1 MSLRIKVNLFF
12 AILMSA
18 SLLSGMGILVSNAR
32 DSVKADMNETMAAAA
47 QLITVSL
54 SSVPLKKEG
63 DMYQHMHDLVVAL
76 SEIRSLHILL
86 FNEEGL
92 LFEGEPKASN
102 DLMPPDWFIDIL
114 LPKVTPLTKRFG
126 QGHMVIYAAPLQE
139 ISERWLDIRSILAL
153 GLMIFIFVGI
163 SLYWG
168 VSWILKPLERLLDAL
183 SGFERGDLHLRLP
196 RFSLTEMDK
205 ISQSFNRMGQ
215 ALELS
220 IEENRRLAIL
230 VKQSG
235 DAILSL
241 DHAGHI
247 TFCNPAAERLFSY
260 QTTSLLG
267 EQLST
272 LGFTEQHDRIA
283 DVLEQCKTVENVESA
298 LPQEKGRTI
307 SVLLSTVPLQDAE
320 KTVRGVI
327 CTLRDITE
335 HKQAEAAENQ
345 LRESRLLA
353 QHMSDVQEAERR
365 HLARELHDE
374 LGQCL
379 TAIKTDAV
387 LIRNRT
393 EVSEPKAF
401 TSAQAIID
409 VASHIYDVVHNM
421 ITRLRPS
428 PLDDLGLVPTL
439 EESISAW
446 RLRQA
451 EINFKLE
458 CIGELDNLNEAMN
471 MTVFR
476 VVQESITNAVRHA
489 AASEISI
496 SVRKEP
502 SLDDKQDQLVLDICD
517 NGKGMVVQD
526 FHSDVDF
533 GLLGMRERAHSLGGT
548 FELTSA
554 LGKGV
559 AIHIT
564 LPFGVEHTV

>member
-12 AILMSA
+12 ATLLLV
-18 SLLSGMGILVSNAR
+18 SLLVSTGVLVSNAR
-32 DSVKADMNETMAAAA
+32 QSVKADMEETMSAAA

-54 SSVPLKKEG
+54 AGGATLDREG
-63 DMYQHMHDLVVAL
+63 GMYQHLHDLVIAL

-86 FNEEGL
+86 FDDEGL
-92 LFEGEPKASN
+92 LFEGEPRGDRNAT
-102 DLMPPDWFIDIL
+102 PPEWFIDIL
-114 LPKVTPLTKRFG
+114 LPKVTPLAKNFG

-139 ISERWLDIRSILAL
+139 INERWLDIRSILAL
-153 GLMIFIFVGI
+153 GVVIFIFVGLI
-163 SLYWG
+163 LYWG
-168 VSWILKPLERLLDAL
+168 VGWLLKPLERLLEAL
-183 SGFERGDLHLRLP
+183 SGFERGNLHLRLP
-196 RFSLTEMDK
+196 RFSMAEMDQ

-215 ALELS
+215 TLQQS
-220 IEENRRLAIL
+220 IEENRRLAVL
-230 VKQSG
+230 VQQSG

-247 TFCNPAAERLFSY
+247 VLCNPAAEKLLNNNAA
-260 QTTSLLG
+260 SLLG
-267 EQLST
+267 NELVS
-272 LGFTEQHDRIA
+272 LGFTENKQGIVT
-283 DVLEQCKTVENVESA
+283 VLENCETVENLETS
-298 LPQEKGRTI
+298 LPKSGGGSRSI
-307 SVLLSTVPLQDAE
+307 LLSTVPLSD
-320 KTVRGVI
+320 TDNVVRGVI

-335 HKQAEAAENQ
+335 HKQMEAAENQ
-345 LRESRLLA
+345 LRETRLLA
-353 QHMSDVQEAERR
+353 QHMAEAQEGERR

-393 EVSEPKAF
+393 QETEPKVF

-428 PLDDLGLVPTL
+428 PLDDLGLIPTL

-446 RLRQA
+446 QKRQ
-451 EINFKLE
+451 EDIHFKLSLL
-458 CIGELDNLNEAMN
+458 GELNHLSEAMN

-489 AASEISI
+489 AASEIA
-496 SVRKEP
+496 VTVKNE
-502 SLDDKQDQLVLDICD
+502 DEQLVIDIID
-517 NGKGMVVQD
+517 DGKGMEVQD

-533 GLLGMRERAHSLGGT
+533 GLLGMRERAHSLGGQ
-548 FELTSA
+548 FKLTSA
-554 LGKGV
+554 LGEGV
-559 AIHIT
+559 SIHIA
-564 LPFGVEHTV
+564 LPLEKS

>member
-12 AILMSA
+12 VLLLLV
-18 SLLSGMGILVSNAR
+18 SLLVSTGILVSNAR
-32 DSVKADMNETMAAAA
+32 HSVKADMEETMNAAA

-54 SSVPLKKEG
+54 SGGVALDKEAG
-63 DMYQHMHDLVVAL
+63 MYQHLHDLVIAL

-86 FNEEGL
+86 FNDEGL
-92 LFEGEPKASN
+92 LFEGEPKVGKQVA
-102 DLMPPDWFIDIL
+102 PPEWFIDLL
-114 LPKVTPLTKRFG
+114 LPKVTPLSKQFG
-126 QGHMVIYAAPLQE
+126 QGHLVIYAAPLQE
-139 ISERWLDIRSILAL
+139 INERWLDIRSILAL
-153 GLMIFIFVGI
+153 GFAIFVFVGL

-168 VSWILKPLERLLDAL
+168 VGWLLKPLDRLLEAL
-183 SGFERGDLHLRLP
+183 SGFERGNLHLRLP
-196 RFSLTEMDK
+196 RFSMTEMDK

-215 ALELS
+215 TLEQS
-220 IEENRRLAIL
+220 IEENRRLAVL
-230 VKQSG
+230 VQQSG

-247 TFCNPAAERLFSY
+247 MLCNPAAEKLLNHQSA
-260 QTTSLLG
+260 SLLG
-267 EQLST
+267 NELAAI
-272 LGFTEQHDRIA
+272 GFTENKQQIQ
-283 DVLEQCKTVENVESA
+283 DVLENCKTVENLETCLAESDG
-298 LPQEKGRTI
+298 ETRSI
-307 SVLLSTVPLQDAE
+307 LLSTVPLIDVDNV
-320 KTVRGVI
+320 VRGVI

-335 HKQAEAAENQ
+335 HKLMEAAENQ
-345 LRESRLLA
+345 LRETRLLA
-353 QHMSDVQEAERR
+353 QHMADAQEGERR

-393 EVSEPKAF
+393 QETEPKVF

-446 RLRQA
+446 QQRQA
-451 EINFKLE
+451 DINFKLSLS
-458 CIGELDNLNEAMN
+458 GELNHLSEAMN

-489 AASEISI
+489 AASEIT
-496 SVRKEP
+496 VMVNNE
-502 SLDDKQDQLVLDICD
+502 DEQQLVIDISD

-533 GLLGMRERAHSLGGT
+533 GLLGMRERAHSLGGE
-548 FELTSA
+548 FKLTSA
-554 LGKGV
+554 LGDGV
-559 AIHIT
+559 SIHIT
-564 LPFGVEHTV
+564 LPIGKNETL